1 MSVVKKSIDKK
12 LSEEKFKIY
21 RWDAVM
27 TAKNDLPAP
36 MVYIKPTLKFL
47 EFIENNN
54 YRILLSISGTNT
66 IYDGKTMWGIVDKSS
81 NTPNCRPNFYKQT
94 GYYVVTLE
102 SFWYGYPN
110 VGNEGERI
118 INTPQV
124 YPEVPYFETNPDSS
138 NKLSSMYDQ
147 MNILDISSKVILS
160 LIGVF
165 LLYFCLTLY
174 RSKTG

>member
-12 LSEEKFKIY
+12 LSEEKIKIY

-36 MVYIKPTLKFL
+36 MLYIKPTLKFL
-47 EFIENNN
+47 EFVENND
-54 YRILLSISGTNT
+54 YRILLTISGTNT
-66 IYDGKTMWGIVDKSS
+66 IYDGKTIWGIVDKSS

-94 GYYVVTLE
+94 GFYVVTLE
-102 SFWYGYPN
+102 SYWYGYPN
-110 VGNEGERI
+110 VGNEGEMI

-138 NKLSSMYDQ
+138 VKLSSMKDE
-147 MNILDISSKVILS
+147 MNILDITSKVILS
-160 LIGVF
+160 LIIVFFIYF
-165 LLYFCLTLY
+165 LLKSL
-174 RSKTG
+174 KIV